1 MSRIFIVDGYSIL
14 FRTYY
19 SASDMF
25 TSNQIPIGG
34 VFGFVR
40 TIFSIIQKYSVQ
52 NLVITLD
59 SGKKT
64 FRSDLYSEYKANRV
78 AVPENLIP
86 QFGILQ
92 EFLEHSN
99 ILHLRKDGFEAD
111 DIIASIVKNQE
122 KSYIS
127 VITSDK
133 DLLQLVD
140 DRVNC
145 IDFFKNKTYLIQDVV
160 DKFGLEPKQIL
171 DYLALL
177 GDSSDNIPG
186 IKGCG
191 EKGAIKLIKEFG
203 NLENIIANVESIGN
217 NRLRDAIKNYAD
229 HGILSKELAR
239 LRYDVPLPEL
249 DFSLMKI
256 NFEKTRQFLEKYEM
270 KSLFYMFEKL
280 RNQNAKS
287 IIGNQVQEVQIV
299 QNKNLLANK
308 TLKNTQGELF

>member
-1 MSRIFIVDGYSIL
+1 MSRIFIVDAYSIL

-19 SASDMF
+19 SSTDMF

-40 TIFSIIQKYSVQ
+40 TIFTIIQKYSVQ

-78 AVPENLIP
+78 AVPQNLIP
-86 QFGILQ
+86 QFGMLQ
-92 EFLEHSN
+92 EFLENSN
-99 ILHLRKDGFEAD
+99 ILHLKKEGFEAD
-111 DIIASIVKNQE
+111 DIIASIVKSQE
-122 KSYIS
+122 RSDIS

-145 IDFFKNKTYLIQDVV
+145 IDFFKNKTYLTQDVV

-186 IKGCG
+186 VKGCG

-203 NLENIIANVESIGN
+203 SLENIIANVESIGN
-217 NRLRDAIKNYAD
+217 NRLKDAIKNYAD
-229 HGILSKELAR
+229 YGILSKKLAQ
-239 LRYDVPLPEL
+239 LCCDVPLPEL
-249 DFSLMKI
+249 NFSIANI

-270 KSLFYMFEKL
+270 KSLFYMLERLK
-280 RNQNAKS
+280 NQSNKS
-287 IIGNQVQEVQIV
+287 IIGSSVQEVQIA

>member
-64 FRSDLYSEYKANRV
+64 FRSDLYSEYKANRI

-270 KSLFYMFEKL
+270 KSLFYVLEKL